1 MKKIT
6 HLLILFL
13 FFTTEIF
20 AQVSIGT
27 GTDRQQG
34 LPFDPGYQRSYTQSI
49 YKAAEINTSGEITSL
64 KWYFSGT
71 STLPNSQDLV
81 IYLGHTTKNVFSST
95 TDWENV
101 ANLTQVYAGGIPVS
115 GTGWVTITFDTPFNY
130 NGTSNLIVAVNEK
143 MANSDSYTEDFYN
156 SAVVGNRSIY
166 SNSNTLVVT
175 APPSGSLAAF
185 IPNVIFEGIEQ
196 SCANPSA
203 PVLTDLQD
211 NTASFSW
218 DTMGTENS
226 WQVLINPSTAA
237 EPTATT
243 AGISVIGNTEYTD
256 SGLLPSTNYKF
267 YVRSDCGSEFS
278 GWIGPVAFMTQ
289 CAPVSEFNEGF
300 DLSTANLPSCWKKLG
315 TNGSLYP
322 QSDQIA
328 ASSPNA
334 LYIYNSSTIDRSVL
348 AMPFVN
354 NASDATHRLKF
365 KARGSYNTG
374 GIVEVGY
381 LTNILDASSFVSLQ
395 SFTITSTAIYD
406 NFIAEL
412 GIDPQSNNLALRH
425 TGVPANPVLIDNI
438 VWEPIPG
445 CSDVLNLAAISVF
458 DTNASISW
466 DSGDEAS
473 WEYAYG
479 TSTATNPNNLT
490 AVSVS
495 EAQATINSLSASTL
509 YKVWVRSTCGTGNY
523 GSWNGPISFTTQCAP
538 VSEISESFDAS
549 TALPACWRRVGG
561 NGSANVQ
568 SVAGTPTAPN
578 AMNLSN
584 TTPNGATQL
593 TVLALPYVNN
603 LGTGTHRL
611 RFKARG
617 ASAAG
622 GNIEVGYLTN
632 ILNPSSFVSF
642 QSFTINSATTFQTF
656 IVEPETGE
664 FTGNLAFRHSGI
676 PSSPVLIDD
685 VIWEALP
692 QCSDINDL
700 AYSNLRSNS
709 VDLSWATEGSE
720 TNWQYAIGA
729 STVTNPSALT
739 PVGVTGNTEAFIT
752 SLQPST
758 VYKIWVRSN
767 CGNGAYGAWA
777 GPINITTQ
785 CNEIATYIEG
795 FDASTASLPNCF
807 KKVGTDGSIFIQNA
821 GTGAFSAPNNINMY
835 GAILSM
841 PPVSNANAGTHR
853 LKFKARGAYSAGG
866 NSIIVGYLADT
877 NGVITFVPIQT
888 FTATSST
895 VYDTFSAEL
904 GTQPLSNTIA
914 IKHTGENAIVL
925 DDIVW
930 ELLPTCSDVYGIAH
944 ESLLSTSTTIN
955 WETNG
960 SENAW
965 EYVLGSSTDTAP
977 GSLTAVSVNETSADL
992 SGLNPATTYKIW
1004 VRSDCGSG
1012 SYGAWI
1018 GPFSFTTLCAPVAVN
1033 YTQDFSNFP
1042 PQCWE
1047 RAAAGTSTTGPVGT
1061 AEGIWAADG
1070 FLNAGSTG
1078 AVKVNLYYINRIGWM
1093 VSPIFDLS
1101 TGQKNVS
1108 FNYAV
1113 TTWGETTPIAMGS
1126 DDTVTFLASEDGGNT
1141 WSEVVV
1147 FNTASN
1153 VPNSSQTY
1161 TYTPST
1167 TSATVKFAF
1176 LATDGTVD
1184 DTQDYDFFIDNFKVE
1199 AALSTG
1205 EFDSNAFTFYPNPV
1219 KNTLSLSYNQD
1230 ITSVAV
1236 FNLLGQQVLTQSVN
1250 ANQAKIDMS
1259 TLTAGTYIVKV
1270 AAESQVK
1277 TIKVIKQ

>member
-27 GTDRQQG
+27 GTNRQQG
-34 LPFDPGYQRSYTQSI
+34 MPFDPGYQRSYTQSI
-49 YKAAEINTSGEITSL
+49 YKAAEINSSGEITSL
-64 KWYFSGT
+64 QWYFSGT

-81 IYLGHTTKNVFSST
+81 IYLGHTTKNAFSST

-156 SAVVGNRSIY
+156 SPVAGNRSIY

-243 AGISVIGNTEYTD
+243 AGISVAGNTEYTD
-256 SGLLPSTNYKF
+256 SSLLPSTNYNF
-267 YVRSDCGSEFS
+267 YVRTDCGSEFS
-278 GWIGPVAFMTQ
+278 GWVGPIAFTTQ

-300 DLSTANLPSCWKKLG
+300 DLSTANLPACWKKLG
-315 TNGSLYP
+315 TNGSIYP
-322 QSDQIA
+322 QSDQNA
-328 ASSPNA
+328 PSSPNI
-334 LYIYNSSTIDRSVL
+334 LYMNNSSAVDRSVL

-354 NASDATHRLKF
+354 NASDATHRLRF
-365 KARGSYNTG
+365 KARGSYSVG
-374 GIVEVGY
+374 GIIEVGY

-395 SFTITSTAIYD
+395 SFTITSTTIYD

-445 CSDVLNLAAISVF
+445 CSDVLNLAATSVF

-466 DSGDEAS
+466 NSGDEAS

-490 AVSVS
+490 AVAVS

-568 SVAGTPTAPN
+568 SVTGAPTAPN
-578 AMNLSN
+578 AINLSN
-584 TTPNGATQL
+584 TTPNGVTQL

-603 LGTGTHRL
+603 LNAGTHRL

-617 ASAAG
+617 ASFIG
-622 GNIEVGYLTN
+622 GIIEVGYLTN
-632 ILNPSSFVSF
+632 ILDPLSFVSF
-642 QSFTINSATTFQTF
+642 QPITMNSATTFQTF
-656 IVEPETGE
+656 IVEPDSDE
-664 FTGNLAFRHSGI
+664 FSGNLAIRHSGT
-676 PSSPVLIDD
+676 PSNPVFIDD
-685 VIWEALP
+685 VVWEELP
-692 QCSDINDL
+692 QCSDVNDL
-700 AYSNLRSNS
+700 SYSNLRSNG
-709 VDLSWATEGSE
+709 VDLTWATDGSE
-720 TNWQYAIGA
+720 TNWQYAFGT
-729 STVTNPSALT
+729 STVTNPSTLT

-758 VYKIWVRSN
+758 AYKIWVRSD

-785 CNEIATYIEG
+785 CNEVTAFTEG
-795 FDASTASLPNCF
+795 FDASTNLPNCF
-807 KKVGTDGSIFIQNA
+807 KKIGTEGSIFVQNS
-821 GTGAFSAPNNINMY
+821 GTGAFSAPNNVNMY
-835 GAILSM
+835 GSVLAM
-841 PPVSNANAGTHR
+841 PPVSNGNTGTHR

-914 IKHTGENAIVL
+914 IKHTGTNAIVL
-925 DDIVW
+925 DDITW
-930 ELLPTCSDVYGIAH
+930 ELLPTCADVYGISY
-944 ESLLSTSTTIN
+944 ENLMSTSTTIN
-955 WETNG
+955 WQTNG
-960 SENAW
+960 TETAW
-965 EYVLGSSTDTAP
+965 EYALGNITATNP
-977 GSLTAVSVNETSADL
+977 DGLTAISSNETSADL
-992 SGLNPATTYKIW
+992 STLSPSTAYKIW
-1004 VRSDCGSG
+1004 VRSNCGSG
-1012 SYGAWI
+1012 SYGSWT
-1018 GPFSFTTLCAPVAVN
+1018 GPFNFTTQCSEVATFNENFDASTNLPNCFKKVGSSGSAYVQNAGTNVTSAPNNVFLYQSILALPPVN
-1033 YTQDFSNFP
+1033 NANSGSHSLKFKA
-1042 PQCWE
+1042 
-1047 RAAAGTSTTGPVGT
+1047 RAAYSAGGNSIIVGYLTDSNDVNSFVSLQTFTASSTTAYETFSAELGT
-1061 AEGIWAADG
+1061 QPLSNTVAIKH
-1070 FLNAGSTG
+1070 TG
-1078 AVKVNLYYINRIGWM
+1078 ANSIVIDDISWA
-1093 VSPIFDLS
+1093 PTLS
-1101 TGQKNVS
+1101 N
-1108 FNYAV
+1108 
-1113 TTWGETTPIAMGS
+1113 
-1126 DDTVTFLASEDGGNT
+1126 
-1141 WSEVVV
+1141 
-1147 FNTASN
+1147 
-1153 VPNSSQTY
+1153 
-1161 TYTPST
+1161 
-1167 TSATVKFAF
+1167 
-1176 LATDGTVD
+1176 
-1184 DTQDYDFFIDNFKVE
+1184 
-1199 AALSTG
+1199 G
-1205 EFDSNAFTFYPNPV
+1205 EFDSTAFSFYPNPV
-1219 KNTLSLSYNQD
+1219 ENLLNLTYNQD
-1230 ITSVAV
+1230 ITSVSV

-1250 ANQAKIDMS
+1250 ASQAKIDMS
-1259 TLTAGTYIVKV
+1259 QLTSGTYVVKV
-1270 AAESQVK
+1270 AVDNQVK
-1277 TIKVIKQ
+1277 TIKIIKQ